1 MKRLLILST
10 ILLGGIVSVKA
21 PPTLQGPTLSGS
33 GGGLTSNQVYQI
45 ALTVGGPTNGV
56 TATVAAS
63 IAATNVSQGYAFGV
77 TMPTITNNTT
87 GSADRLTSLIAAFY
101 VTNYTENRDSI
112 YVTGA
117 DAAAVNGQY
126 KVSWYSPQSFT
137 GVWTNTASTNMIVMN
152 NPSNSGSI
160 ASQPIVLAA
169 STSPTDFMY
178 QENQD
183 LIGVRS
189 DWINP
194 ITADGMATFSGTATL
209 TWASNAVRNLVVTSW
224 SIGGTN
230 AGIVATNLMVVSLDG
245 DDTKATR
252 LNGYPFKTLYVAST
266 NATAY
271 DLIYIK
277 PGYHKTQPFHMV
289 NRGFHIL
296 GAGEDVCVVEVDNL
310 QSGPNAFQSRALIP
324 WDNCSIGNFTI
335 TNGLIAFAQFSGVVV
350 GGTNAWAHDLT
361 IYPPRQLKYPD
372 NTTFN
377 PGNGDQSQYYNVGVD
392 VSRIGND
399 NRIERVKVYGGM
411 RGFNVQT
418 SYSTSGTINMVDCEA
433 YCEPRF
439 SGSPNIWTNAAYMA
453 PGKTNVGGMLPISL
467 SAVSPDSQTAYPF
480 TLNIVGGKF
489 VSFNGG
495 TNVQSYVGGET
506 QASRNA
512 ALWISRAYTNTVTIN
527 ISSIPQFYNG
537 NTNTTSYAVLNE
549 STNNK
554 VSLVGFYNSNY
565 IAQATNV
572 GYQVVYA
579 AGTQATSS
587 SSLETMNFG
596 TTDPQITVAQSGVYA
611 IYTSANGVTSSA
623 DTGTQII
630 LSVAS
635 NSVTIANSSAA
646 YIPIDSGLSGTAM
659 PWSSAQPVV
668 FSPLVAGDTVAL
680 QWQGADSSWAAI
692 NAHISIV
699 KIK

>member
-1 MKRLLILST
+1 
-10 ILLGGIVSVKA
+10 
-21 PPTLQGPTLSGS
+21 
-33 GGGLTSNQVYQI
+33 
-45 ALTVGGPTNGV
+45 
-56 TATVAAS
+56 
-63 IAATNVSQGYAFGV
+63 
-77 TMPTITNNTT
+77 MPTITNNTT

-183 LIGVRS
+183 LVGVRS

-230 AGIVATNLMVVSLDG
+230 AGIVATNLIRVSMTG
-245 DDTKATR
+245 SDTKATR

-271 DLIYIK
+271 DLIYIE

-296 GAGEDVCVVEVDNL
+296 GAGSDVCFVEVDNV
-310 QSGPNAFQSRALIP
+310 QSGANSFQSRAIIP
-324 WDNCSIGNFTI
+324 WDNCSVGGFTI
-335 TNGLIAFAQFSGVVV
+335 TNGLIAFAQFTGTVL
-350 GGTNAWAHDLT
+350 GGTNAWVHDMV
-361 IYPPRQLKYPD
+361 IYPPSQLKYPD
-372 NTTFN
+372 NTSLN
-377 PGNGDQSQYYNVGVD
+377 PANGDQSQYYNVGVD

-411 RGFNVQT
+411 RGFNIQST
-418 SYSTSGTINMVDCEA
+418 YSTSGTINLVDCEA
-433 YCEPRF
+433 YCEPQYV
-439 SGSPNIWTNAAYMA
+439 GSPNIWTNAAYMA
-453 PGKTNVGGMLPISL
+453 LGKTNVGGMLPISL
-467 SAVSPDSQTAYPF
+467 SAGSPDSQTAYPF

-489 VSFNGG
+489 VSLNGG

-537 NTNTTSYAVLNE
+537 NTNTTSYAILNE
-549 STNNK
+549 STNSK
-554 VSLVGFYNSNY
+554 VSIVGFYKSNY
-565 IAQATNV
+565 VAQATNV
-572 GYQVVYA
+572 THQVVYA

-587 SSLETMNFG
+587 GSLETMNFG

-611 IYTSANGVTSSA
+611 IYSSASGITSSA
-623 DTGTQII
+623 DSGN
-630 LSVAS
+630 SVTISVSS
-635 NSVTIANSSAA
+635 NSVTLANSAIIYSAPDA
-646 YIPIDSGLSGTAM
+646 GLTGMVM
-659 PWSSAQPVV
+659 PWTSAQPVIY
-668 FSPLVAGDTVAL
+668 SHLVAGDVLAL
-680 QWQGADSSWAAI
+680 RWQGSDSAWAAV

-699 KIK
+699 KLK